1 MAGRKFAE
9 PSSVIDPDLQLNEGT
24 TGLVG
29 IGTGVGLGVGC
40 TAVVVVTVGVAD
52 AGVAVPLL
60 LLPGVVAA
68 VAVTPMPDVGVVAVW
83 LEAGPVDGPGKRN
96 EEKSAPASPNKS
108 RITTSTGS
116 SFFCHALPESFF
128 LGGSGAGNGAGFG
141 GMGGTSGSTSLL
153 RSKSAAD
160 NGIGCAFPIGDH
172 STGSVDQNRCVPA
185 SSSSCKKCFPPD
197 SSGEEPALP
206 VFAAGDICCSGTS
219 INGGASNC
227 SDGPGVTTG
236 GGVTATFDGGVRVCA
251 SPVE

>member
-9 PSSVIDPDLQLNEGT
+9 PSNVIDPDAQLNEGT
-24 TGLVG
+24 IGLVG

-40 TAVVVVTVGVAD
+40 AAVVAATVGVAV

-68 VAVTPMPDVGVVAVW
+68 VAVTAALDVGVVAVW

-116 SFFCHALPESFF
+116 TFFCNTLPESFF

-141 GMGGTSGSTSLL
+141 GMVGTSGSTGLL
-153 RSKSAAD
+153 RSKSAAV
-160 NGIGCAFPIGDH
+160 NGTGCSFPIGDH
-172 STGSVDQNRCVPA
+172 SMGSVDQKICVPA

-197 SSGEEPALP
+197 SSGVEPALT
-206 VFAAGDICCSGTS
+206 VFVAGDICCSGTS
-219 INGGASNC
+219 INEGASNC

-236 GGVTATFDGGVRVCA
+236 GGVTATFEGGVGVCA
-251 SPVE
+251 SPAE